1 MHMGFSSQWICRF
14 IHTLDMQIT
23 LGTTAILTLLSLLIY
38 EHRVSFHS
46 FTSSLIAPIWLNL
59 FLNILFFLM
68 LLKIEFFQFL
78 IWIVH
83 CQCLEIQLNLLAL
96 IVFFCVCVCI
106 LYFPYTIM
114 SSAKRDSFTCF
125 FPIWMSLISFF
136 LTYCSSCN
144 LQDNVSYTILN
155 RSSESRHCCCS

>member
-1 MHMGFSSQWICRF
+1 
-14 IHTLDMQIT
+14 MQIT

-46 FTSSLIAPIWLNL
+46 FRSSLIAPIWLNL

-68 LLKIEFFQFL
+68 LLKIEFSQFL

-83 CQCLEIQLNLLAL
+83 CQCLEIQLIFMLIFYPAVSLNLLAL
-96 IVFFCVCVCI
+96 IVFFVCVCVCVCI
-106 LYFPYTIM
+106 LYFPYMIM

-136 LTYCSSCN
+136 LTYCSSYN
-144 LQDNVSYTILN
+144 FQDNVSYTILN
-155 RSSESRHCCCS
+155 RSSESRHCRCCS